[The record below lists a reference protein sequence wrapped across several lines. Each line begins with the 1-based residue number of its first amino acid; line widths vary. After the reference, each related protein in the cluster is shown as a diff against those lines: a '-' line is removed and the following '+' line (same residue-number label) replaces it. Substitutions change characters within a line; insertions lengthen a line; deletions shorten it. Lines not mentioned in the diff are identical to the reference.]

1 MNRKKTE
8 ITTGTAGTLMEHWLA
23 LRRVILISVCALAGA
38 FFLVYMLAV
47 DRLMIWIVQ
56 PIQQRGIEIIYSAL
70 SEALVILWE
79 AWSFIKPALYEGEKR
94 KAKGLFMI
102 AVLLFLAGV
111 SFCYF
116 AIYTLAIDFFLIQG
130 ENLAT
135 PMLSIDK
142 YVSFMFGFI
151 VPFGIAFLLPVAL
164 YLTTKAGLTDYR
176 MLAGKR
182 KYVLLG
188 IFVLAAILTPPD
200 VVSQVALGVPLY
212 LLYEISIQVARL
224 TTHNHHSR
232 LIEG

>member
-1 MNRKKTE
+1 MNRKKAE

-70 SEALVILWE
+70 SEALVTKFKVALIAAFIAAGPVILWE

-151 VPFGIAFLLPVAL
+151 VPFGIAFLLACGLVPDHQGGADGL
-164 YLTTKAGLTDYR
+164 PDAGGQAKICP
-176 MLAGKR
+176 AGHFR
-182 KYVLLG
+182 TGRDPDPARRRLPG
-188 IFVLAAILTPPD
+188 CSGCAAIFA
-200 VVSQVALGVPLY
+200 V
-212 LLYEISIQVARL
+212 
-224 TTHNHHSR
+224 
-232 LIEG
+232 